1 MATLASGTNT
11 TMAVV
16 MLVLILIIVS
26 SFSVAVVADAKFIAR
41 VCKNIEETNGHCV
54 EVLRSDPRSFNATST
69 RDLASISLDIATST
83 RRAVAKGI
91 DDEASKHDE
100 RSPVGEALI
109 DCASYYA
116 YAEQPLEDA
125 RESFDKGA
133 YREAMDGAGEAEE
146 AGDRCEQAFSDRE
159 LASVVAALDERM
171 NQRCDVAA
179 LLIDLLFVT

>member
-26 SFSVAVVADAKFIAR
+26 SFSVAVVGDAKFIAQ

-83 RRAVAKGI
+83 RRDVAKGI
-91 DDEASKHDE
+91 DDE

-133 YREAMDGAGEAEE
+133 YREAMDGAGEAED

-171 NQRCDVAA
+171 KQRCDVAA